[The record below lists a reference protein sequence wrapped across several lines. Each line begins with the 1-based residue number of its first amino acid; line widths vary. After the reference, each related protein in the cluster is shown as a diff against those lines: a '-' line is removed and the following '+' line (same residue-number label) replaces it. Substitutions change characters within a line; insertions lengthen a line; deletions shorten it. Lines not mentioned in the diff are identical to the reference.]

1 MIMLGDKE
9 KTFQFLRQFSRLLT
23 SAFLWLP
30 RLHISVRLQSVF
42 KGGFEILRT
51 LYLHTLGHNFICEG
65 LCNKLYSFFYLNVF

>member
-42 KGGFEILRT
+42 KGGFEILRDIVLT
-51 LYLHTLGHNFICEG
+51 FTGVL
-65 LCNKLYSFFYLNVF
+65 FYLKDFVINYTHFST